1 MSIVFEVNSIAC
13 SACGD
18 AIKNAIVSHEPT
30 ATVEIDIDKK
40 ISIGGWTDR
49 PTHFKAAYYRH
60 WPYSPIEAYFQSA
73 IGIAPQVRLFKP
85 LIIG

>member
-40 ISIGGWTDR
+40 LVSVDGQTDLPTLKQLITDIGHT
-49 PTHFKAAYYRH
+49 
-60 WPYSPIEAYFQSA
+60 
-73 IGIAPQVRLFKP
+73 PQ
-85 LIIG
+85 